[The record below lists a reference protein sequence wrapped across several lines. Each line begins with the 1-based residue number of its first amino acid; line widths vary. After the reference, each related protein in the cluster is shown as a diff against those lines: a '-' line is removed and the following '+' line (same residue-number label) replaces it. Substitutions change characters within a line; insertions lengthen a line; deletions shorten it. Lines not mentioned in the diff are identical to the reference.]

1 MLYFCSCTKT
11 IFLVVVVVDIIPKN
25 EKHLERATKAL
36 MKKKTIFNKQ
46 KNSAGFFNKVN
57 TPNIWIEKMSVC
69 LSSLNR

>member
-46 KNSAGFFNKVN
+46 KIAQD
-57 TPNIWIEKMSVC
+57 
-69 LSSLNR
+69 SLTKSTHQISG